1 MQRLNKSFMRL
12 HGASS
17 SFNLISL
24 FAMMYYG
31 VTLAEKL

>member
-17 SFNLISL
+17 SVNLISV
-24 FAMMYYG
+24 FTMIYYG
-31 VTLAEKL
+31 VVLAEKV